1 MFGIRQG
8 LHGRGLRGR
17 GTGRAE
23 GIVQIQRAVV
33 VADGGVG
40 QVAVGH
46 SFGHRVVGFFLLN
59 LGLAGQGWQVAG
71 PIVGGSQQFAQAAK
85 VAELFHTHNGHEQ
98 KTQRDRVKYS
108 GQNRQRHKFVGC
120 QSQRT
125 RADSG
130 QDAQHQRC
138 DAEAAGE
145 GPAHSRKHHAHRLA
159 AVFPFALQAAL
170 PGRKAIRLGSGTGH
184 SVPGLLQCI
193 GNAAQ
198 HRRTDLRAKL
208 HG

>member
-1 MFGIRQG
+1 M
-8 LHGRGLRGR
+8 
-17 GTGRAE
+17 
-23 GIVQIQRAVV
+23 
-33 VADGGVG
+33 
-40 QVAVGH
+40 
-46 SFGHRVVGFFLLN
+46 
-59 LGLAGQGWQVAG
+59 GLAGQGWQVAG

-198 HRRTDLRAKL
+198 HRRTDLRAELYGGVKYIAEVVVIAIFAVI
-208 HG
+208 